1 MSCRFVVPTI
11 VLAAS
16 MFSLPARAQ
25 NAPRTP
31 FPAPDP
37 GALPVDRSQEKHI
50 DGWYR
55 DVPVPPKDQKAAP
68 APRHDLSGI
77 WEPAAGWR
85 DGVQFLGAKEYPSDG
100 KHILPFTP
108 LGEKAFKA
116 NKPGFGTTEVPI
128 ALNNDPFDICDPIG
142 FPRIELFN
150 LRAIQVVQTEKQV
163 LIFYQNDRTF
173 RSIWMD
179 GREFPPRIF
188 QSHDGT
194 ATRPASGRTI
204 PHSSSRR
211 SGSMKEPGSIM
222 SAVRIAATCEWKSGS
237 TA

>member
-1 MSCRFVVPTI
+1 MLSRFVIPAI

-25 NAPRTP
+25 DAPRTP

-55 DVPVPPKDQKAAP
+55 DVPVPPKDQKASP

-85 DGVQFLGAKEYPSDG
+85 DGVQFLGAMEYPSDG

-142 FPRIELFN
+142 FPRIQLFN
-150 LRAIQVVQTEKQV
+150 LRA
-163 LIFYQNDRTF
+163 
-173 RSIWMD
+173 RS
-179 GREFPPRIF
+179 EEHTSEL
-188 QSHDGT
+188 QSHLNIVCRLLLEKKKKKRFFVLLSKKKKNKRYSKT
-194 ATRPASGRTI
+194 
-204 PHSSSRR
+204 
-211 SGSMKEPGSIM
+211 
-222 SAVRIAATCEWKSGS
+222 
-237 TA
+237 